1 VQENATQPVQFAIGT
16 DQKNIKNKKSV
27 GGSRAATLSTMVL
40 EIRDRRATYSTPSEL
55 LGPATQTPTVN

>member
-1 VQENATQPVQFAIGT
+1 MQHNQYNLQSELIK
-16 DQKNIKNKKSV
+16 KNIKNKKSV